1 MFKNAMLGNVYLRS
15 LRETWIAVLGWG
27 IGLGLVVLPTIAAFP
42 SLGLDKLP
50 QAELAQLVQSLKA
63 LADGVAFTTAGGYVT
78 YKVGLTLLVFCIWP
92 LLAGSRTLRGEEERG
107 SMDPL
112 LALPQSRLRVAVQKV
127 SALFTA
133 ILVIGVS
140 IGFFAYLGG
149 QSIKATS
156 DFTFGASMLYGLNL
170 ALTGAVFAAIA
181 LFISQFTQSR
191 GAAAGITGGLLAVF
205 VVMDMVHRLYPSAE
219 WLSRLSPIYYYNL
232 SHPII
237 HTYGTNL
244 GAFLVL
250 IALTVILSGAAI
262 WIFSWRD
269 IGATIPVPW
278 GRGVKS
284 GARVT
289 TVPVSDWSLRS
300 VYTRALSKALFP
312 TFWWTLGIA
321 AFAAWMIGITKLV
334 EGQLA
339 QALGDSPFLSGFI
352 KSLSGSSSQ
361 TNATFLSALYA
372 FLPAILMAYAVTQ
385 ANAWAADEEN
395 GRQELVL
402 AAPQSRQSVML
413 ARFGALATLT
423 LAISVITLAV
433 TALTASANNFALDGG
448 NLAAAVLSLIP
459 MALLVAA
466 LAYLFSGWL
475 RTAVD
480 TGLISLLIVFWFGIS
495 YLGPDL
501 KWPDWTKY
509 LSAFYY
515 YGNPLTK
522 GLPLGDMLLVIA
534 VVVVALAIATYR
546 WTQKDVGR

>member
-205 VVMDMVHRLYPSAE
+205 VVMDMVHRLYPS
-219 WLSRLSPIYYYNL
+219 
-232 SHPII
+232 
-237 HTYGTNL
+237 G
-244 GAFLVL
+244 
-250 IALTVILSGAAI
+250 
-262 WIFSWRD
+262 
-269 IGATIPVPW
+269 
-278 GRGVKS
+278 
-284 GARVT
+284 
-289 TVPVSDWSLRS
+289 
-300 VYTRALSKALFP
+300 
-312 TFWWTLGIA
+312 
-321 AFAAWMIGITKLV
+321 
-334 EGQLA
+334 
-339 QALGDSPFLSGFI
+339 
-352 KSLSGSSSQ
+352 
-361 TNATFLSALYA
+361 
-372 FLPAILMAYAVTQ
+372 
-385 ANAWAADEEN
+385 
-395 GRQELVL
+395 
-402 AAPQSRQSVML
+402 
-413 ARFGALATLT
+413 
-423 LAISVITLAV
+423 
-433 TALTASANNFALDGG
+433 
-448 NLAAAVLSLIP
+448 
-459 MALLVAA
+459 
-466 LAYLFSGWL
+466 
-475 RTAVD
+475 
-480 TGLISLLIVFWFGIS
+480 
-495 YLGPDL
+495 
-501 KWPDWTKY
+501 
-509 LSAFYY
+509 
-515 YGNPLTK
+515 
-522 GLPLGDMLLVIA
+522 
-534 VVVVALAIATYR
+534 
-546 WTQKDVGR
+546 